1 MVSSKIRE
9 NGSLEETSK
18 IRVLLSFF
26 RTGMKV
32 NIRLS
37 AAAGGGGGGEGV
49 SEVNSTKSRAKFLH
63 VAFSLVF
70 IGIFLLLE
78 VNVDI
83 L

>member
-1 MVSSKIRE
+1 
-9 NGSLEETSK
+9 
-18 IRVLLSFF
+18 
-26 RTGMKV
+26 MKA

-37 AAAGGGGGGEGV
+37 LAAGGGGG
-49 SEVNSTKSRAKFLH
+49 VNIVNNTKSRAKFLH